1 MAEFFRMDNPIQ
13 NYAWGSRSVL
23 ATMQGRPV
31 PSDQPEAELWMGAH
45 PSAPSVIEVG
55 GHSKSLADV
64 LPDLPFLLKI
74 LAIAA
79 PLSIQVHPSTEQAKA
94 GFARDNDRQVPL
106 ESPSRNYKD
115 DRAKPETVVALTG
128 MWLLAG
134 QQTGAQLRELAHD
147 LRLDWLS
154 WAANEPS
161 ALRAALTLSEE
172 HAADSVRACVAA
184 AARLRRTRLA
194 HLPRAND
201 DVALCPKATR
211 LERAVYLIELLDHH
225 HPGDPGML
233 VALCMNLVHL
243 HPGQAVHTPPQQ
255 LHAYISGTAVEIM
268 GCSDNV
274 LRAGLT
280 EKHMDVPELLS
291 VLAPQQAPIE
301 ILDPDFSSDGSVDYP
316 LWDASLSLVAFQ
328 VHPEHTL
335 RRRIRGTSVVLVAEG
350 NVTASISAPGVSGH
364 EIPAGHSLLY
374 SGGTGFVEF
383 DGQGLVFVVSG
394 GSTLKGVLGN
404 PRMSFNRK

>member
-31 PSDQPEAELWMGAH
+31 PSEQPEAELWMGAH

-55 GHSKSLADV
+55 GHSTSLVEV

-79 PLSIQVHPSTEQAKA
+79 PLSIQVHPSTQQAKE
-94 GFARDNDRQVPL
+94 GFARDNDQRVPL

-115 DRAKPETVVALTG
+115 DRAKPETVVALTN

-134 QQTGAQLRELAHD
+134 QQTGAQLRELAQE
-147 LRLDWLS
+147 LRLNWLS
-154 WAANEPS
+154 WAAGEPS

-172 HAADSVRACVAA
+172 HAADSVRACVSA

-194 HLPRAND
+194 HLPEAND
-201 DVALCPKATR
+201 DVALGPTATQ
-211 LERAVYLIELLDHH
+211 LERAVHVIELLDHH
-225 HPGDPGML
+225 YPGDPGML

-280 EKHMDVPELLS
+280 QKHMDVPELLS

-301 ILDPDFSSDGSVDYP
+301 ILDPDSSPDGSVCYP
-316 LWDASLSLVAFQ
+316 LWDASLSMVAVQ
-328 VHPEHTL
+328 VHREHAL
-335 RRRIRGTSVVLVAEG
+335 RRRIPGTSVVLVAEG
-350 NVTASISAPGVSGH
+350 NVTARICEPGTSDH
-364 EIPAGHSLLY
+364 ELRAGHSLLY
-374 SGGTGFVEF
+374 SGAAGFVEF
-383 DGQGLVFVVSG
+383 DGEGLVFVVSG
-394 GSTLKGVLGN
+394 GPNPKGGAPNSEDVVQ
-404 PRMSFNRK
+404 

>member
-31 PSDQPEAELWMGAH
+31 PSEQPEAELWMGAH
-45 PSAPSVIEVG
+45 PSAPSRIDMGE
-55 GHSKSLADV
+55 HSQSLAEV

-79 PLSIQVHPSTEQAKA
+79 PLSIQVHPSTRQAQT
-94 GFARDNDRQVPL
+94 GFSRDNERQVPL
-106 ESPSRNYKD
+106 DSPNRNYKD
-115 DRAKPETVVALTG
+115 DRAKPETVVALTS
-128 MWLLAG
+128 MWVLAG
-134 QQTGAQLRELAHD
+134 QQSGAELRELAHE
-147 LRLDWLS
+147 LRLDWLA
-154 WAANEPS
+154 WAANQPS
-161 ALRAALTLSEE
+161 ALRAALTLSGED
-172 HAADSVRACVAA
+172 AADSIRACVRA

-194 HLPRAND
+194 HLPEAD
-201 DVALCPKATR
+201 DDYVTLCPKATP

-225 HPGDPGML
+225 YPGDPGML

-243 HPGQAVHTPPQQ
+243 YPGQAMHTPPQQ
-255 LHAYISGTAVEIM
+255 LHAYMSGTAVEIM

-291 VLAPQQAPIE
+291 VLAPQQAPID
-301 ILDPDFSSDGSVDYP
+301 ILDPDFSPDGSVDYP
-316 LWDASLSLVAFQ
+316 LWDANLSLVAFQ
-328 VHPEHTL
+328 VHRKRSL
-335 RRRIRGTSVVLVAEG
+335 RRWIRGTSVVLVAEG
-350 NVTASISAPGVSGH
+350 RVTATIPERSAQTH

-374 SGGTGFVEF
+374 SGEPGFVEF
-383 DGQGLVFVVSG
+383 DGEGLVFVVT
-394 GSTLKGVLGN
+394 GSVAH
-404 PRMSFNRK
+404 

>member
-45 PSAPSVIEVG
+45 PSAPSHIDMGERA
-55 GHSKSLADV
+55 KSLAEV

-79 PLSIQVHPSTEQAKA
+79 PLSIQVHPSTRQAQA

-106 ESPSRNYKD
+106 DSPSRNYKD
-115 DRAKPETVVALTG
+115 DRAKPETVVALTS

-134 QQTGAQLRELAHD
+134 QQTGAELRELAHE
-147 LRLDWLS
+147 LRLDWLA
-154 WAANEPS
+154 WAANQPS
-161 ALRAALTLSEE
+161 ALRAALTLSDE
-172 HAADSVRACVAA
+172 HAADSIRACVDA
-184 AARLRRTRLA
+184 AARLRGTRLA
-194 HLPRAND
+194 YLPEAD
-201 DVALCPKATR
+201 DDFVTLCPKATQ
-211 LERAVYLIELLDHH
+211 LERAVYLIDLLNHH
-225 HPGDPGML
+225 YPGDPGML

-243 HPGQAVHTPPQQ
+243 YPGQAMHTPPQQ
-255 LHAYISGTAVEIM
+255 LHAYVSGTAVEIM

-291 VLAPQQAPIE
+291 VLAPQQTPIE
-301 ILDPDFSSDGSVDYP
+301 IMDPDFSPDGSVDYP

-328 VHPEHTL
+328 VHRKHAV

-350 NVTASISAPGVSGH
+350 GVTARIPESEGQAH
-364 EIPAGHSLLY
+364 EISAGHSLLY
-374 SGGTGFVEF
+374 SGEPGSVEF
-383 DGQGLVFVVSG
+383 DGEGLVFVVTG
-394 GSTLKGVLGN
+394 DMT
-404 PRMSFNRK
+404 P

>member
-31 PSDQPEAELWMGAH
+31 PSEHPEAELWMGAH
-45 PSAPSVIEVG
+45 SSAPSVIEVD
-55 GHSKSLADV
+55 GHATSLVDV

-79 PLSIQVHPSTEQAKA
+79 PLSIQVHPSTQQARE
-94 GFARDNDRQVPL
+94 GFARDNEQGMPL

-115 DRAKPETVVALTG
+115 DRAKPETVVALTD

-134 QQTGAQLRELAHD
+134 QRTGAQLRELAHE

-154 WAANEPS
+154 RAANEPS
-161 ALRAALTLSEE
+161 ALRAALSLSEE
-172 HAADSVRACVAA
+172 RAAESVRACVSA
-184 AARLRRTRLA
+184 AARLRGTRLA
-194 HLPRAND
+194 HLPRVDEDA
-201 DVALCPKATR
+201 ALHPAATP
-211 LERAVYLIELLDHH
+211 LERAVHVIELLDHH
-225 HPGDPGML
+225 YPGDPGML

-255 LHAYISGTAVEIM
+255 LHAYISGTAVEVM

-280 EKHMDVPELLS
+280 TKHMDVPELLS

-301 ILDPDFSSDGSVDYP
+301 ILDPVSSPDGSADYP
-316 LWDASLSLVAFQ
+316 LWDTSLSMVAFR
-328 VHPEHTL
+328 VHRGHAL
-335 RRRIRGTSVVLVAEG
+335 RRRIPGTSVVLVAQG
-350 NVTASISAPGVSGH
+350 HVTARICETGASDH
-364 EIPAGHSLLY
+364 EARAGHSLLY
-374 SGGTGFVEF
+374 RGEAGFVEF
-383 DGQGLVFVVSG
+383 AGEGLVFVVSG
-394 GSTLKGVLGN
+394 LLNPKGGTGTSEDVVQ
-404 PRMSFNRK
+404 

>member
-31 PSDQPEAELWMGAH
+31 PSEQPEAELWMGAH

-55 GHSKSLADV
+55 GHSLSLV
-64 LPDLPFLLKI
+64 EVVPDLPFLLKI

-79 PLSIQVHPSTEQAKA
+79 PLSIQAHPSLQQAEE
-94 GFARDNDRQVPL
+94 GFARDNDQRVPL

-115 DRAKPETVVALTG
+115 DRAKPETVVALTN

-134 QQTGAQLRELAHD
+134 QQMCAQLRELAHE

-172 HAADSVRACVAA
+172 HAADSVRACVSA

-194 HLPRAND
+194 HLPEASD
-201 DVALCPKATR
+201 DVALGPTATQ
-211 LERAVYLIELLDHH
+211 LERAVHVIELLDHH
-225 HPGDPGML
+225 YPGDAGML

-280 EKHMDVPELLS
+280 QKHMDVPELLS

-301 ILDPDFSSDGSVDYP
+301 ILDPDSSPDGSVDYP
-316 LWDASLSLVAFQ
+316 LWDASLSMVAVQ
-328 VHPEHTL
+328 VHRKHAL
-335 RRRIRGTSVVLVAEG
+335 RRLIPGTSVVLVAEG
-350 NVTASISAPGVSGH
+350 NVTARICEPGAPDH
-364 EIPAGHSLLY
+364 ELRAGHSLLY
-374 SGGTGFVEF
+374 SGAAGFVEF
-383 DGQGLVFVVSG
+383 VGEGLVFVVSG
-394 GSTLKGVLGN
+394 GPNPKGGARNSEDVVQ
-404 PRMSFNRK
+404 

>member
-23 ATMQGRPV
+23 ATMQGRSV

-45 PSAPSVIEVG
+45 PSAPSHIHVG
-55 GHSKSLADV
+55 ERTESLAEV

-79 PLSIQVHPSTEQAKA
+79 PLSIQVHPSARQAES
-94 GFARDNDRQVPL
+94 GFARDNERRIPL
-106 ESPSRNYKD
+106 ESPERNYKD
-115 DRAKPETVVALTG
+115 DRAKPETVVALTS

-134 QQTGAQLRELAHD
+134 QQTGAQLRELAHE
-147 LRLDWLS
+147 LRLDWLA
-154 WAANEPS
+154 WAANQPS

-172 HAADSVRACVAA
+172 HAADSVRACVSA
-184 AARLRRTRLA
+184 AARLRATRLP
-194 HLPRAND
+194 HLPQAND
-201 DVALCPKATR
+201 HYVTLSPEATS

-225 HPGDPGML
+225 HPGDPGLL

-243 HPGQAVHTPPQQ
+243 YPGQALHTPPRQ
-255 LHAYISGTAVEIM
+255 LHAYVSGTAVEIM

-291 VLAPQQAPIE
+291 VLDPQQAPLE
-301 ILDPDFSSDGSVDYP
+301 ILDPDFSPDGSVDYP
-316 LWDASLSLVAFQ
+316 LWDANLSLVAFQ
-328 VHPEHTL
+328 VHRKHAL
-335 RRRIRGTSVVLVAEG
+335 RWRVLGTAVVLVAEG
-350 NVTASISAPGVSGH
+350 SVTARISEPDAPAH
-364 EIPAGHSLLY
+364 EIRAGHSLLY
-374 SGGTGFVEF
+374 SGEPGFVEF
-383 DGQGLVFVVSG
+383 AGEGLVFVVTG
-394 GSTLKGVLGN
+394 GFN
-404 PRMSFNRK
+404 P

>member
-45 PSAPSVIEVG
+45 PSAPSRIDLGE
-55 GHSKSLADV
+55 HTKSLAEV

-79 PLSIQVHPSTEQAKA
+79 PLSIQVHPSTQQAQA
-94 GFARDNDRQVPL
+94 GFARDNERQVPL
-106 ESPSRNYKD
+106 DSPQRNYKD
-115 DRAKPETVVALTG
+115 DRAKPETVVALTS

-134 QQTGAQLRELAHD
+134 QQSGAELRELAHE
-147 LRLDWLS
+147 LRLDWLA
-154 WAANEPS
+154 WAANQPS
-161 ALRAALTLSEE
+161 ALQAALTLSEDY
-172 HAADSVRACVAA
+172 ARDSLRACVSA
-184 AARLRRTRLA
+184 AARLRKTHLA
-194 HLPRAND
+194 HLPEAD
-201 DVALCPKATR
+201 DDYVALCPKATQ

-225 HPGDPGML
+225 YPGDPGML
-233 VALCMNLVHL
+233 VALCMNMVHL
-243 HPGQAVHTPPQQ
+243 YPGQAMHTPPQQ
-255 LHAYISGTAVEIM
+255 LHAYMSGTAVEIM

-301 ILDPDFSSDGSVDYP
+301 ILDPDFSPDGSVDYP
-316 LWDASLSLVAFQ
+316 LWDANLSLIAFQ
-328 VHPEHTL
+328 VHRKHAV

-350 NVTASISAPGVSGH
+350 NVSAKLSEPEAETH
-364 EIPAGHSLLY
+364 EIFAGHSLLY
-374 SGGTGFVEF
+374 SGDPGFVDFQGE
-383 DGQGLVFVVSG
+383 GLVFVVTG
-394 GSTLKGVLGN
+394 EMG
-404 PRMSFNRK
+404 P